1 MANVNRKGFR
11 PVKRKGDEF
20 AGDCN
25 LYFIPSTDGTAVF
38 KGDVVKLAGSA
49 SADGYATVAQAGAN
63 DVPVGVVVG
72 FRVDPTNLNLS
83 GSYRA
88 ASTDRYV
95 LVADDPDLIC
105 ELQSDDVGGRIAA
118 TDVGLVAQ
126 IAVGAGSTTTGFSG
140 MELDTSTKASA
151 QTGYVLQIMG
161 IVDRP
166 DNDISSD
173 NSKVLVKFNTHA
185 YKAGAGFAGV

>member
-1 MANVNRKGFR
+1 MANKSFKGFR
-11 PVKRKGDEF
+11 PVKRKGDEY

-49 SADGYATVAQAGAN
+49 SADGYATVAQAAAN

-88 ASTDRYV
+88 ASTNRYV

-105 ELQSDDVGGRIAA
+105 EVQEDAVGGALA
-118 TDVGLVAQ
+118 VTDVGNNADIV
-126 IAVGAGSTTTGFSG
+126 VGSGSTTTGFSA
-140 MELDTSTKASA
+140 MELDTSTKN
-151 QTGYVLQIMG
+151 TTNTLPLQILG
-161 IVDRP
+161 FVDRP
-166 DNDISSD
+166 DNEIGVA
-173 NSKVLVKFNTHA
+173 NAKVLVKFNAHA
-185 YKAGAGFAGV
+185 YKATTGTTGF